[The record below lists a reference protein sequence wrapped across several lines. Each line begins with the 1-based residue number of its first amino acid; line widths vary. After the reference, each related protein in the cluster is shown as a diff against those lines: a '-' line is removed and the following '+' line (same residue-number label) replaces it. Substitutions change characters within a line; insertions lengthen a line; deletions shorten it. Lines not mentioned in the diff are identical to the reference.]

1 MKIHTANSHSKKAAS
16 LLKKLVLGGLLGVM
30 TSSSASALTIRV
42 DKPTRNYENY
52 GKWSR
57 FDGSCTIFRGNNNN
71 HGIASC
77 VCFDSRWVV
86 LARHT
91 LRNVENYK
99 NNTGD
104 RVRIR
109 ARGWESAL
117 SAYTPNRNVRIEQ
130 ITYYDDDFTSF
141 TNTIDIGVAGSPFTI
156 QPIRMAVLSSAWDEP
171 GRVGSS
177 ASGANN
183 RSDGNGVSRKTE
195 NSNTSNSRDPNSVRW
210 AGKNI
215 IDTRTGFGVI
225 SNTIASILKYDF
237 DSPSNTSSNRSGS
250 ATAQALENG
259 TAGGDSGSPVY
270 IEKNGIPNLIA
281 GVLSGGTG
289 SGYGA
294 EATYPRIRGYR
305 NWILDV
311 LADSSL

>member
-130 ITYYDDDFTSF
+130 ITYYDDLQ
-141 TNTIDIGVAGSPFTI
+141 I
-156 QPIRMAVLSSAWDEP
+156 QS
-171 GRVGSS
+171 
-177 ASGANN
+177 
-183 RSDGNGVSRKTE
+183 T
-195 NSNTSNSRDPNSVRW
+195 
-210 AGKNI
+210 
-215 IDTRTGFGVI
+215 
-225 SNTIASILKYDF
+225 
-237 DSPSNTSSNRSGS
+237 
-250 ATAQALENG
+250 LE
-259 TAGGDSGSPVY
+259 
-270 IEKNGIPNLIA
+270 
-281 GVLSGGTG
+281 
-289 SGYGA
+289 
-294 EATYPRIRGYR
+294 
-305 NWILDV
+305 
-311 LADSSL
+311 